1 MEFRIER
8 DSVGEKNVPAD
19 AYYGIHS
26 LRAKENFSI
35 SGRRIHP
42 MLIESFAYVKKAAAI
57 TNHKD
62 GQLADAELDAI
73 SRACDDII
81 GGELHDQFI
90 VDPIQGG
97 AGTSTNMNVNE
108 VIANRA
114 SEYLGAARGTYPIHP
129 NDHVNMAQSTNDAYP
144 SAGKIAIL
152 RLSQGLEEELS
163 LLIAALDAKAK
174 DFDRILKM
182 GRTQLQDAVPMRL
195 GQEFKAYKG
204 VLRRDLK
211 RIDQARQ
218 DLNVLN
224 IGGSAIGTGLNVS
237 PLYRKVIVPSLRDL
251 TGLDLRL
258 ASDLIDATS
267 NADSLA
273 EFSASLKILALNLS
287 KISND
292 IRLLSSGPRTGIG
305 DIKIPARQNGSSIM
319 PGKINPVIP
328 EVVSQIAFKVVGNDT
343 TVCQAVEA
351 GQLQLNAFLPVA
363 YSTLF
368 ESVEILTNGM
378 KTLRLNCIEGISPNE
393 EKMLGDVNKST
404 GLITVLVPII
414 GYEKSAL
421 IAKEALNT
429 GRGVVEILKEKTY

>member
-1 MEFRIER
+1 
-8 DSVGEKNVPAD
+8 
-19 AYYGIHS
+19 
-26 LRAKENFSI
+26 
-35 SGRRIHP
+35 
-42 MLIESFAYVKKAAAI
+42 
-57 TNHKD
+57 
-62 GQLADAELDAI
+62 
-73 SRACDDII
+73 
-81 GGELHDQFI
+81 
-90 VDPIQGG
+90 
-97 AGTSTNMNVNE
+97 
-108 VIANRA
+108 
-114 SEYLGAARGTYPIHP
+114 
-129 NDHVNMAQSTNDAYP
+129 
-144 SAGKIAIL
+144 
-152 RLSQGLEEELS
+152 
-163 LLIAALDAKAK
+163 
-174 DFDRILKM
+174 M